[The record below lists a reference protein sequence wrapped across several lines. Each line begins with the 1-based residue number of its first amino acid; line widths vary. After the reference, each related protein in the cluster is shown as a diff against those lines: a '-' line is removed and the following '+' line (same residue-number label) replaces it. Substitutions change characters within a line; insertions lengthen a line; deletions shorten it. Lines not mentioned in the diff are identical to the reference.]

1 MNKYFKNF
9 IIFTTGAAIGFNI
22 CGVVVVKKAI
32 DHGYFQDFISRKIKD
47 ICNKAVSTNECRTE
61 IVFDSRSNAEKVLD
75 DLNIL
80 MEEYGVV
87 RVADLY
93 DLIGLMPTYT
103 DNNYG
108 WINLTGTSI
117 VRVRHGYE
125 IIMPKPVRI
134 E

>member
-9 IIFTTGAAIGFNI
+9 IIFSAGAAIGFDI
-22 CGVVVVKKAI
+22 CGAIVVKIAI
-32 DHGYFQDFISRKIKD
+32 DRGYLRDFVSRKIKD

-75 DLNIL
+75 VLNIL

-93 DLIGLMPTYT
+93 DLIGLTPTYT
-103 DNNYG
+103 DNNFG

-125 IIMPKPVRI
+125 IIMPKPIRI